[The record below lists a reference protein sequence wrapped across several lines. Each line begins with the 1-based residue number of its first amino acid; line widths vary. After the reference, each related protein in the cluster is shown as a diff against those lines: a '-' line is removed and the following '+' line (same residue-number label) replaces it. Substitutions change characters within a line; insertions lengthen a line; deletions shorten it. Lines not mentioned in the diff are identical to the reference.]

1 MPTRTGVLIPIVV
14 AAIIIGVA
22 GMLTIPTDV
31 KLESVEFPR
40 GTVKLDD
47 KILEVQIA
55 DTKELRTRGLSWNPE
70 KLPYN
75 EGMLFVFDGSG
86 TRSMWMLGM
95 QFNLDIIWFD
105 ENANVVAIE
114 KNVPL
119 CETTIEV
126 VACRENGVS
135 GDNAKYVL
143 EVTAGFV
150 DEVWHNGKLQTR
162 INLDL
167 IMIEE
172 LWLIPLGFVA
182 GILGSIIGFG
192 GGTIIVPILTFVG
205 FSPTLAVSNS
215 LFAAFSNSVASTVMY
230 AKQKRIEFSLG
241 WKLGLIAIPGTI
253 LGAIISS
260 DLSPEIFKILLAAS
274 SFVFSVIH
282 TSQKKNQ
289 GKTFRCFP
297 YVACFFSWS

>member
-1 MPTRTGVLIPIVV
+1 MATRTQVLIPIIS
-14 AAIIIGVA
+14 AAIIIGIV

-40 GTVKLDD
+40 GTIKLDD
-47 KILEVQIA
+47 KILVVQIA
-55 DTKELRTRGLSWNPE
+55 DTDSLRVRGLMFQDE
-70 KLPYN
+70 LPYN

-150 DEVWHNGKLQTR
+150 DKFNITENSKL
-162 INLDL
+162 
-167 IMIEE
+167 E
-172 LWLIPLGFVA
+172 
-182 GILGSIIGFG
+182 
-192 GGTIIVPILTFVG
+192 
-205 FSPTLAVSNS
+205 
-215 LFAAFSNSVASTVMY
+215 
-230 AKQKRIEFSLG
+230 
-241 WKLGLIAIPGTI
+241 
-253 LGAIISS
+253 IIS
-260 DLSPEIFKILLAAS
+260 I
-274 SFVFSVIH
+274 
-282 TSQKKNQ
+282 
-289 GKTFRCFP
+289 
-297 YVACFFSWS
+297 